1 MPSLRR
7 SCLRYLCFALACVC
21 PGGLAAALFLLVF
34 ISQLSFI
41 SAQQHKHHVQEIMLS
56 APSEPMMGAPKGV
69 FMRPLLGVLYDE
81 ECRCVECLVASLCHA
96 HACRFGRR
104 KHWADKSEKLG
115 SAFSVEALI
124 AQGRNELLLA
134 KARTVH
140 NTLFPPA
147 VPQQGTSNVQ
157 VPVAVTLIEGDA
169 FARWL

>member
-1 MPSLRR
+1 MFRACMCVPGRAGCR
-7 SCLRYLCFALACVC
+7 FVPACFL
-21 PGGLAAALFLLVF
+21 
-34 ISQLSFI
+34 SQLSFI

-56 APSEPMMGAPKGV
+56 APSEPMMGAPKGI

-81 ECRCVECLVASLCHA
+81 ECRCVECLVSSLCHA

-169 FARWL
+169 FARSL

>member
-7 SCLRYLCFALACVC
+7 SCLRYLCFALACTC
-21 PGGLAAALFLLVF
+21 PGGLAAALFLLGF
-34 ISQLSFI
+34 LSQLAFI
-41 SAQQHKHHVQEIMLS
+41 SAQQHKHHVQDIMLS

-157 VPVAVTLIEGDA
+157 VPVVVTLFEGDA